1 MAHLANVFTNI
12 DLYQLVQ
19 GLADLTWQEGA
30 MILAGCLLI
39 YLGIKKKYEPMLLIP
54 LGVGALLAN
63 IPFSSAIGDAGW
75 LTLVEKA
82 GVVTELFPVMI
93 FIALGAMCDFSP
105 MLSNPLTMLYGAAA
119 QFGIFVTVAA
129 ATLLGF
135 NLHEA
140 AAIGIIGA
148 ADGPTTIFVA
158 SHMAREILA
167 PVTVCA
173 YSYMSLVPI
182 IQPPIVKLCTTEAE
196 RKIWM
201 KPVQKPVSKTA
212 KIAFPIVITIV
223 AGLIN
228 PVSVALLGAL
238 MFGNLLRECGATEKL
253 VKSAQNELANLVTL
267 LLGIA
272 VGSTMQAEIFLTWR
286 TLGILALGATAFAF
300 DTASAVL
307 LIRFL
312 NLFRREKINPILGAA
327 GVSCFPMSARVAA
340 RMAQEANPNNY
351 LIMHAVGAT
360 VAGII
365 SCVMAGGI
373 LMAVIR

>member
-1 MAHLANVFTNI
+1 
-12 DLYQLVQ
+12 LVQ